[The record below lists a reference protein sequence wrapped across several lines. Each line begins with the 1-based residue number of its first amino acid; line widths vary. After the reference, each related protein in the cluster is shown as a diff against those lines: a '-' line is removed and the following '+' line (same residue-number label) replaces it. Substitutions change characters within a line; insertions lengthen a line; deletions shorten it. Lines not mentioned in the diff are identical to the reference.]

1 MAPRKAGTKT
11 KVKGRKAATAT
22 ARRTTVG
29 KKTTAAKRTARKAA

>member
-22 ARRTTVG
+22 TRRKTVG
-29 KKTTAAKRTARKAA
+29 KKSATAQRASRKAA